1 MTDLL
6 LAVLLPLGGFFCLVA
21 ALGMLRLP
29 DLLTRM
35 HAATK
40 AGTLGVGLLVLAAAL
55 HFNEVG
61 MTLRAFTVALFVLL
75 TAPVAAHLIG
85 RAAYHAG
92 VSLSPKTKIDQ
103 LQTAPPGPDP
113 MEVHHAENDIDRSG

>member
-6 LAVLLPLGGFFCLVA
+6 LAMLLLLGGFFCFVA

-55 HFNEVG
+55 HFTEIG
-61 MTLRAFTVALFVLL
+61 MTLRALTVILFVGL

-85 RAAYHAG
+85 RAAYRAG
-92 VSLSPKTKIDQ
+92 VPLSPKTKIDQ
-103 LQTAPPGPDP
+103 LQTALWGAADA
-113 MEVHHAENDIDRSG
+113 EVTHGKEDSDRSG